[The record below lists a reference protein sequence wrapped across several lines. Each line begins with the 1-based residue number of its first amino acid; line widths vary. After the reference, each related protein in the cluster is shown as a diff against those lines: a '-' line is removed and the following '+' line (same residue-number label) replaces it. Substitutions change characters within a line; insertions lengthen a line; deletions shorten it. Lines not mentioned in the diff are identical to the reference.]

1 VRQLPQALPR
11 RGEIAPLCRRAAGL
25 LGVLAIAVLSV
36 PAAAQTTAPADS
48 EAIAR
53 GAYVFRAAG
62 CLSCHTDRK
71 NKGQPL
77 AGGRALATPFGTFY
91 SPNITPDPATGI
103 GRWTAEDFRRALREG
118 LAPDGGNLFPAFPY
132 SSYAGMTDQDISD
145 LWEYFQEQPPV
156 AQANRAHELSLPFRF
171 RALVSVWKALFFS
184 PRTFEADA
192 GKDAVWNRGAYLV
205 QVLGHCPECHTP
217 RNLLGGLD
225 TSRYLAGAAKGPDG
239 KKVPNITPF
248 PKSGIGDWRES
259 DITYFLKT
267 GFLPDGDVAGAA
279 MAEVIDDGTSHLTDT
294 DRAAIA
300 AYLRALPPLPG
311 P

>member
-1 VRQLPQALPR
+1 MPQALPR
-11 RGEIAPLCRRAAGL
+11 RGKIAAIHRGAVGL
-25 LGVLAIAVLSV
+25 LGAFAIAALAV
-36 PAAAQTTAPADS
+36 PALAQTTAPDAGG
-48 EAIAR
+48 AVVR
-53 GAYVFRAAG
+53 GAYVFRAAD

-91 SPNITPDPATGI
+91 TPNITPDPATGI
-103 GRWTAEDFRRALREG
+103 GRWTIEDFRRALREG
-118 LAPDGGNLFPAFPY
+118 LAPDGSNLFPAFPY
-132 SSYAGMTDQDISD
+132 PSYSGMTDQDISD
-145 LWEYFQEQPPV
+145 LWAYLQAQPPV
-156 AQANRAHELSLPFRF
+156 VQANLPHDLALPFRY
-171 RALVSVWKALFFS
+171 RALISVWKALFFS
-184 PRTFEADA
+184 PHPFAAEPD
-192 GKDAVWNRGAYLV
+192 KDAEWNRGAYLV
-205 QVLGHCPECHTP
+205 QVLGHCGECHTP
-217 RNLLGGLD
+217 RNALGGPD
-225 TSRYLAGAAKGPDG
+225 TSRRLAGAAKGPDG

-279 MAEVIDDGTSHLTDT
+279 MAEVIEDGTSHLTDA

-300 AYLRALPPLPG
+300 VYLRALPPLPG